1 MKNMTLT
8 EYLQNQL
15 HKENINEGIGD
26 WLKGLIGKDVKA
38 TPKQEKAAKTSFGLL
53 GIFASKIGIFNAKDP
68 VGQAFEKIMEE
79 QQSEAEKRMREFQE
93 SKEGA
98 LAEKLKAKW
107 EHKKNQLDLANKK
120 KIAAYNQKRDELK
133 REIAFWHNNNTS
145 YTEEE
150 NNAYDERLED
160 SFNALGDLKISELE
174 ELDAL
179 RLKLA
184 YDDDGNPRDLAAIK
198 EYAESEEGK
207 STFERFNKLAQKHN
221 KPMLDGVDDE
231 GFKEVMKKVQVST
244 KQMDEAKKA
253 QENADKELKE
263 YNKKAGAVSKINDIK
278 KNLENANTKVTD
290 CEKELNNLTSKYIGK
305 KDDSE
310 KTSGLFELDDEKRLK
325 LKSDDDIQ
333 SAIQSAMDGKF
344 TDGDTDDVK
353 KENIR
358 KALAGLGI
366 PDSVISNLDTD
377 STMEFDAN
385 KIAEKIKDKLTA
397 EGSGEKLKESI
408 LNDANKQCDASR
420 SKLKNAE
427 AVQNRWNE
435 INNCIENGTPV
446 NEMSAEAQEMLS
458 DEQISNIDAYR
469 AIPKVDRENGA
480 YDVNNPYGKEVQ
492 ERLEKDKSNCDEAVK
507 KLNEINEARKAERK
521 MRLKQLEKS
530 NSIPTEVQEKIDKY
544 MQGVDRGET
553 KIFKTEKDENG
564 KEKKKEQVGYY
575 ITNAEGKKEFIEKPG
590 IDATK
595 EEKEKYERGRDKALI
610 LNIDENPPFK
620 KVEFLGD
627 GKYKIDG
634 KEFEDKDE
642 DFAVAAQ
649 AELSLYHQNKE
660 LGNAKREEFIN
671 SKLGKMINSKD
682 GSFNKEE
689 YDKLTGEEKECVD
702 AMIKDPDKYLGKLAS
717 RDAKFDGIKKKLED
731 EKFQIKY
738 DEYEDTD
745 DEDDEETKELRNS
758 QDDEIEDD
766 EKESGKDKDGNE
778 LVKGEDGKWYKK
790 KDDGTADIDGG
801 EVSSDKATLKNP
813 AKIWHKKKN
822 KRTNKTTKNYYDK
835 DGNSINPEE
844 FKKLVKNY
852 NEKKKKRQEAQK
864 QEVQKQETQKQ
875 EVNTGESLSNY
886 LKRSII

>member
-1 MKNMTLT
+1 MKDCQVQFIIGKQVIEITASIDPEKNI
-8 EYLQNQL
+8 LQQIA
-15 HKENINEGIGD
+15 ENI
-26 WLKGLIGKDVKA
+26 KG
-38 TPKQEKAAKTSFGLL
+38 
-53 GIFASKIGIFNAKDP
+53 
-68 VGQAFEKIMEE
+68 
-79 QQSEAEKRMREFQE
+79 
-93 SKEGA
+93 
-98 LAEKLKAKW
+98 
-107 EHKKNQLDLANKK
+107 
-120 KIAAYNQKRDELK
+120 
-133 REIAFWHNNNTS
+133 
-145 YTEEE
+145 
-150 NNAYDERLED
+150 
-160 SFNALGDLKISELE
+160 
-174 ELDAL
+174 
-179 RLKLA
+179 
-184 YDDDGNPRDLAAIK
+184 
-198 EYAESEEGK
+198 
-207 STFERFNKLAQKHN
+207 
-221 KPMLDGVDDE
+221 
-231 GFKEVMKKVQVST
+231 
-244 KQMDEAKKA
+244 
-253 QENADKELKE
+253 
-263 YNKKAGAVSKINDIK
+263 
-278 KNLENANTKVTD
+278 
-290 CEKELNNLTSKYIGK
+290 
-305 KDDSE
+305 
-310 KTSGLFELDDEKRLK
+310 
-325 LKSDDDIQ
+325 
-333 SAIQSAMDGKF
+333 
-344 TDGDTDDVK
+344 
-353 KENIR
+353 
-358 KALAGLGI
+358 
-366 PDSVISNLDTD
+366 
-377 STMEFDAN
+377 
-385 KIAEKIKDKLTA
+385 KLTA

-408 LNDANKQCDASR
+408 LNDANKQCDAAR

-469 AIPKVDRENGA
+469 EIPKVDRENGA
-480 YDVNNPYGKEVQ
+480 YDPNNPYGKEVK
-492 ERLEKDKSNCDEAVK
+492 ERLEKDKSDCDTKVK
-507 KLNEINEARKAERK
+507 ELNEINEARKAERK

-575 ITNAEGKKEFIEKPG
+575 VTNAEGKKEFIEKPG

-595 EEKEKYERGRDKALI
+595 EEKEKYERGRDKSLI

-634 KEFEDKDE
+634 REYEDNDE

-649 AELSLYHQNKE
+649 AEMSLYHQNKE

-689 YDKLTGEEKECVD
+689 YDKLTDEEKECVD
-702 AMIKDPDKYLGKLAS
+702 AMIKDPDKYLGKLAN

-731 EKFQIKY
+731 EKFQMKY

-835 DGNSINPEE
+835 EGNSLSPED

-864 QEVQKQETQKQ
+864 QEAQKQ

>member
-1 MKNMTLT
+1 MTLT

-26 WLKGLIGKDVKA
+26 WLKGLIGKDAKA

-53 GIFASKIGIFNAKDP
+53 GIFASKLGVFGSNDK
-68 VGQAFEKIMEE
+68 VGQAFEKIMRE
-79 QQSEAEKRMREFQE
+79 QQSEAERRMKDFQE

-98 LAEKLKAKW
+98 LAAKLEAKW

-120 KIAAYNQKRDELK
+120 KIAAYNQKKAEFD
-133 REIAFWHNNNTS
+133 REIKFWSNNNTS

-207 STFERFNKLAQKHN
+207 STFERFNKLARKHN
-221 KPMLDGVDDE
+221 KPMLEGVDDE

-244 KQMDEAKKA
+244 KQMDDAKDAQKKA
-253 QENADKELKE
+253 DEELKD

-278 KNLENANTKVTD
+278 KNLENADTKVTD
-290 CEKELNNLTSKYIGK
+290 CKNELNKLTSKYVGE
-305 KDDSE
+305 KDASG
-310 KTSGLFELDDEKRLK
+310 KTSGLFETDEDNRLK
-325 LKSDDDIQ
+325 LKSDADIQ
-333 SAIQSAMDGKF
+333 SAIQAAMDGKF
-344 TDGDTDDVK
+344 NDGDTDDVK
-353 KENIR
+353 KESIR
-358 KALAGLGI
+358 KTLAGLGI

-408 LNDANKQCDASR
+408 LNDANKQCDAAR

-427 AVQNRWNE
+427 AVQNRWDE

-469 AIPKVDRENGA
+469 EIPKVDRENGA
-480 YDVNNPYGKEVQ
+480 YDPNNPYGQEVKK
-492 ERLEKDKSNCDEAVK
+492 RLEKDKSDCDTKVK
-507 KLNEINEARKAERK
+507 ELNEINEARKAERK

-595 EEKEKYERGRDKALI
+595 EEKEKYEKGRDKALI

-620 KVEFLGD
+620 KVEFLEN

-634 KEFEDKDE
+634 REYEDNDE

-649 AELSLYHQNKE
+649 AEMSLYHQNKE

-689 YDKLTGEEKECVD
+689 YDKLTDEEKECVD
-702 AMIKDPDKYLGKLAS
+702 AMIKDPDKYLGKLAN

-731 EKFQIKY
+731 EKFQMKY

-745 DEDDEETKELRNS
+745 DEDDEETKELRKS
-758 QDDEIEDD
+758 QDDEIDD
-766 EKESGKDKDGNE
+766 ETESGKDEDGNE
-778 LVKGEDGKWYKK
+778 LVKCEDGKWYKK
-790 KDDGTADIDGG
+790 KEDGTADTDGG
-801 EVSSDKATLKNP
+801 PVSSTKAPLKNP

-822 KRTNKTTKNYYDK
+822 KRTGKITKNYHD
-835 DGNSINPEE
+835 DNGNSISPED

-864 QEVQKQETQKQ
+864 QETQKQETQKQ

>member
-1 MKNMTLT
+1 MTLT

-79 QQSEAEKRMREFQE
+79 QQSEAERRMKEFQE

-244 KQMDEAKKA
+244 KQMGEAIDAQKKA
-253 QENADKELKE
+253 DDELKE

-290 CEKELNNLTSKYIGK
+290 CEKELNNLTSKYVGK

-310 KTSGLFELDDEKRLK
+310 KTSGLFELDDDDRLK
-325 LKSDDDIQ
+325 LKSDADIQ
-333 SAIQSAMDGKF
+333 SAIQSAIDGKF

-358 KALAGLGI
+358 KALAELGI

-377 STMEFDAN
+377 STKEFAAN

-427 AVQNRWNE
+427 AVKNRWNE

-480 YDVNNPYGKEVQ
+480 YDVNNPYGKEVK

-544 MQGVDRGET
+544 MQGVDRGEV
-553 KIFKTEKDENG
+553 KKDG
-564 KEKKKEQVGYY
+564 KVGYN
-575 ITNAEGKKEFIEKPG
+575 IINAEGKKEFIEKPG

-610 LNIDENPPFK
+610 LNIDEKPPFN
-620 KVEFLGD
+620 KVEFLEN

-634 KEFEDKDE
+634 EETEDKE
-642 DFAVAAQ
+642 MAIEAQ
-649 AELSLYHQNKE
+649 SLISLYHQNKE

-689 YDKLTGEEKECVD
+689 YDKLSDEEKECVD

-745 DEDDEETKELRNS
+745 DEDDEETKELRKS

-766 EKESGKDKDGNE
+766 ETESGKDDKGNE

-790 KDDGTADIDGG
+790 KEDGTADIDGG
-801 EVSSDKATLKNP
+801 QVPSTKVPLKNP

-835 DGNSINPEE
+835 DGNSISPEE

>member
-1 MKNMTLT
+1 MKNVTLT

-15 HKENINEGIGD
+15 NKENINEGIGD
-26 WLKGLIGKDVKA
+26 WLKGLIGKDAKA

-53 GIFASKIGIFNAKDP
+53 GIFASKIGIFRSDDP
-68 VGQAFEKIMEE
+68 VGKAFETIMEE
-79 QQSEAEKRMREFQE
+79 QQSEAEKRMEAFQK

-98 LAEKLKAKW
+98 LAAKLKAKW

-120 KIAAYNQKRDELK
+120 KIAAYNQKKSELE
-133 REIAFWHNNNTS
+133 REIKFWHDNTTS

-184 YDDDGNPRDLAAIK
+184 YDDDGNPRDLAKIK

-207 STFERFNKLAQKHN
+207 ATFERFNKLAQKHN
-221 KPMLDGVDDE
+221 KPMLEGVDDE

-244 KQMDEAKKA
+244 KQMDDAKDAQKKA
-253 QENADKELKE
+253 DEELKD

-278 KNLENANTKVTD
+278 TNLKNADTKVTD
-290 CEKELNNLTSKYIGK
+290 CDNELKKLTSKYVGE
-305 KDDSE
+305 KDDSG
-310 KTSGLFELDDEKRLK
+310 KTSGLFETDEENRLK
-325 LKSDDDIQ
+325 LKSDADIQ
-333 SAIQSAMDGKF
+333 SAIQSAIDGKF
-344 TDGDTDDVK
+344 ADGDTDDVK
-353 KENIR
+353 KESIR
-358 KALAGLGI
+358 KALTGLGI

-377 STMEFDAN
+377 STMEFNAN

-408 LNDANKQCDASR
+408 LNDANKQYDAAR
-420 SKLKNAE
+420 SKLKNAK

-469 AIPKVDRENGA
+469 EIPKVDRENGA
-480 YDVNNPYGKEVQ
+480 YDPNNPYGKEVKG
-492 ERLEKDKSNCDEAVK
+492 RLEKDKSACDEAVK
-507 KLNEINEARKAERK
+507 ELNEINEARKAERK

-575 ITNAEGKKEFIEKPG
+575 VTNAEGKKEFIEKPG

-620 KVEFLGD
+620 NVEFLGD

-634 KEFEDKDE
+634 EEIDDE

-649 AELSLYHQNKE
+649 AEISLYHQNKE

-671 SKLGKMINSKD
+671 SKLDKMINSKD

-689 YDKLTGEEKECVD
+689 YDKLSDEEKECVD
-702 AMIKDPDKYLGKLAS
+702 AMIKDPDKYLGKLAN

-731 EKFQIKY
+731 EKFQMKY
-738 DEYEDTD
+738 DKYENTD

-766 EKESGKDKDGNE
+766 E
-778 LVKGEDGKWYKK
+778 LVKGEDGKLYKK
-790 KDDGTADIDGG
+790 KEDGTADIDGG

-822 KRTNKTTKNYYDK
+822 KRTGKITKNYHD
-835 DGNSINPEE
+835 DNGNSISPED

-864 QEVQKQETQKQ
+864 QETQKQEIQKQEDQKQ

-886 LKRSII
+886 LKRAII

>member
-26 WLKGLIGKDVKA
+26 WLKGLIGKDAKA

-53 GIFASKIGIFNAKDP
+53 GIFASKIGVFRSNDP

-79 QQSEAEKRMREFQE
+79 QQSEAERRMEDFRK

-120 KIAAYNQKRDELK
+120 KIAAYNQKKAELE
-133 REIAFWHNNNTS
+133 REIKFWHDNTTS

-207 STFERFNKLAQKHN
+207 ATFDRFNKLAQKHN
-221 KPMLDGVDDE
+221 KPMLAGVDDE
-231 GFKEVMKKVQVST
+231 GFKEVMKKVQVSSD
-244 KQMDEAKKA
+244 QMNAATKA
-253 QENADKELKE
+253 QEKADEELKG
-263 YNKKAGAVSKINDIK
+263 YKKKAGAVSKINDIK
-278 KNLENANTKVTD
+278 KELENADTKVTD
-290 CEKELNNLTSKYIGK
+290 CDNELKKLTSKYVGEV
-305 KDDSE
+305 DDSG
-310 KTSGLFELDDEKRLK
+310 KTSGLFETDEENRLK

-333 SAIQSAMDGKF
+333 SAIQSAIDGKF

-353 KENIR
+353 KESIR
-358 KALAGLGI
+358 KALTGLGI

-377 STMEFDAN
+377 STMEFNAN

-408 LNDANKQCDASR
+408 LNDANKQCDVAR
-420 SKLKNAE
+420 SKLKNAK

-435 INNCIENGTPV
+435 INTCIENGTPV

-469 AIPKVDRENGA
+469 EIPKVDRENGA
-480 YDVNNPYGKEVQ
+480 YDPNNPYGKEVK
-492 ERLEKDKSNCDEAVK
+492 ERLEKDKENCDKAVK
-507 KLNEINEARKAERK
+507 ELNEINEARKAERK

-595 EEKEKYERGRDKALI
+595 EEKEKYEKGRDKALI

-634 KEFEDKDE
+634 REYEDNDE

-649 AELSLYHQNKE
+649 AEMSLYHQNKE

-689 YDKLTGEEKECVD
+689 YDKLSEEEKECVD
-702 AMIKDPDKYLGKLAS
+702 AMIKDPDKYLGKLAN

-731 EKFQIKY
+731 EKFQMKY
-738 DEYEDTD
+738 DEYENTD
-745 DEDDEETKELRNS
+745 DGDDEETKELRKS

-766 EKESGKDKDGNE
+766 E
-778 LVKGEDGKWYKK
+778 LVKGENGKLYKK
-790 KDDGTADIDGG
+790 KEDGTADIDGG

-835 DGNSINPEE
+835 AGNSLSPED

-864 QEVQKQETQKQ
+864 QEAQKQETQKQ
-875 EVNTGESLSNY
+875 ETQKQESLSNY
-886 LKRSII
+886 LKRAII

>member
-1 MKNMTLT
+1 MKNATLT

-26 WLKGLIGKDVKA
+26 WLKGLIGKNVKA
-38 TPKQEKAAKTSFGLL
+38 TPEQEKAAKTSFGLL

-79 QQSEAEKRMREFQE
+79 QQSEAERRMREFQE

-184 YDDDGNPRDLAAIK
+184 YDDDGNPRDLAKIK

-244 KQMDEAKKA
+244 KQMGEAIDAQKKA
-253 QENADKELKE
+253 DDELKE

-278 KNLENANTKVTD
+278 TNLENAKTKVTD
-290 CEKELNNLTSKYIGK
+290 CNNELDKLTSKYVGE
-305 KDDSE
+305 KDASG

-325 LKSDDDIQ
+325 LKSDADIQ
-333 SAIQSAMDGKF
+333 SAIQSAIDGKF

-408 LNDANKQCDASR
+408 LNDANKQYDVSR

-458 DEQISNIDAYR
+458 DEQISNIDEYR

-544 MQGVDRGET
+544 MQGVDRGEV
-553 KIFKTEKDENG
+553 KKDG
-564 KEKKKEQVGYY
+564 KVGYN
-575 ITNAEGKKEFIEKPG
+575 IINAEGKKEFIEKPG

-610 LNIDENPPFK
+610 LNIDENPPFN
-620 KVEFLGD
+620 KVEFLEN

-634 KEFEDKDE
+634 EETEDKE
-642 DFAVAAQ
+642 MAIEAQ
-649 AELSLYHQNKE
+649 SLISLYHQNKE

-689 YDKLTGEEKECVD
+689 YDKLSDEEKECVD
-702 AMIKDPDKYLGKLAS
+702 AMIKDPDKYLGKLAN

-766 EKESGKDKDGNE
+766 E
-778 LVKGEDGKWYKK
+778 LVKGKDGKLYKK
-790 KDDGTADIDGG
+790 KEDGTADIDGG

-835 DGNSINPEE
+835 EGNSLSPED

-852 NEKKKKRQEAQK
+852 NEKKKKRQEVQK
-864 QEVQKQETQKQ
+864 QETQKQETQKQ

>member
-1 MKNMTLT
+1 M
-8 EYLQNQL
+8 
-15 HKENINEGIGD
+15 
-26 WLKGLIGKDVKA
+26 
-38 TPKQEKAAKTSFGLL
+38 
-53 GIFASKIGIFNAKDP
+53 
-68 VGQAFEKIMEE
+68 
-79 QQSEAEKRMREFQE
+79 
-93 SKEGA
+93 
-98 LAEKLKAKW
+98 
-107 EHKKNQLDLANKK
+107 
-120 KIAAYNQKRDELK
+120 
-133 REIAFWHNNNTS
+133 
-145 YTEEE
+145 
-150 NNAYDERLED
+150 
-160 SFNALGDLKISELE
+160 
-174 ELDAL
+174 
-179 RLKLA
+179 KLA

-198 EYAESEEGK
+198 KYAESEEGK

-253 QENADKELKE
+253 QENTDKELKE

-290 CEKELNNLTSKYIGK
+290 CEKELDNLTSKYVGE
-305 KDDSE
+305 KDDSG
-310 KTSGLFELDDEKRLK
+310 KTSGLFEMDDENKLK
-325 LKSDDDIQ
+325 LKSDADIQ
-333 SAIQSAMDGKF
+333 SAIQSAIDGKF

-427 AVQNRWNE
+427 ALQNRWDE

-480 YDVNNPYGKEVQ
+480 YDVNNPYGKEVK

-544 MQGVDRGET
+544 MQGVDRGEV
-553 KIFKTEKDENG
+553 KKDG
-564 KEKKKEQVGYY
+564 KVGYN
-575 ITNAEGKKEFIEKPG
+575 IINAKGKKEFIEKPG

-610 LNIDENPPFK
+610 LNIDEKPPFN
-620 KVEFLGD
+620 KVEFLEN

-634 KEFEDKDE
+634 EETEDKE
-642 DFAVAAQ
+642 RAIKAQ
-649 AELSLYHQNKE
+649 SLISLYHQNKE

-689 YDKLTGEEKECVD
+689 YDKLLDEEKECVD

-738 DEYEDTD
+738 DEYEDTN

-766 EKESGKDKDGNE
+766 EKESGKDDKGNE

-801 EVSSDKATLKNP
+801 PASSTKVPLKNP

-822 KRTNKTTKNYYDK
+822 KRTGKITKNYHDK
-835 DGNSINPEE
+835 DGNSISPEE

-864 QEVQKQETQKQ
+864 QETQKQETQKQ
-875 EVNTGESLSNY
+875 EVQQKESLSNY

>member
-26 WLKGLIGKDVKA
+26 WLKGLIGKDAKA

-53 GIFASKIGIFNAKDP
+53 GIFASKLGVFGSNDK
-68 VGQAFEKIMEE
+68 VGQAFEKIMRE
-79 QQSEAEKRMREFQE
+79 QQSEAERRMKDFQE

-98 LAEKLKAKW
+98 LAAKLEAKW

-120 KIAAYNQKRDELK
+120 KIAAYNQKKAEFD
-133 REIAFWHNNNTS
+133 REIKFWSTNNTS

-207 STFERFNKLAQKHN
+207 STFERFNKLARKHN
-221 KPMLDGVDDE
+221 KPMLEGVDDE

-244 KQMDEAKKA
+244 KQMDDAKDAQKKA
-253 QENADKELKE
+253 DEELKD

-278 KNLENANTKVTD
+278 KNLENADTKVTD
-290 CEKELNNLTSKYIGK
+290 CKNELNKLTSKYVGE
-305 KDDSE
+305 KDASG
-310 KTSGLFELDDEKRLK
+310 KTSGLFETDEENRLK
-325 LKSDDDIQ
+325 LKSDADIQ
-333 SAIQSAMDGKF
+333 SAIRAAMGGKF
-344 TDGDTDDVK
+344 NDGDTDDVK

-377 STMEFDAN
+377 STKEFDGN

-408 LNDANKQCDASR
+408 LNDANKQCDAAR

-469 AIPKVDRENGA
+469 EIPKVDRENGA
-480 YDVNNPYGKEVQ
+480 YDPNNPYGQEVKK
-492 ERLEKDKSNCDEAVK
+492 RLEKDKSNCDTKVK
-507 KLNEINEARKAERK
+507 ELNEINEARKAERK

-595 EEKEKYERGRDKALI
+595 EEKEKYEKGRDKALI

-634 KEFEDKDE
+634 DEFDDE

-649 AELSLYHQNKE
+649 AEMSLYHQNKE

-702 AMIKDPDKYLGKLAS
+702 AMIKDPDKYLGKLAN

-731 EKFQIKY
+731 EKFQMKY

-745 DEDDEETKELRNS
+745 DEDDEETKELRKS

-766 EKESGKDKDGNE
+766 E
-778 LVKGEDGKWYKK
+778 LVKGEDGKLYKK
-790 KDDGTADIDGG
+790 KEDGTADIDGG

-835 DGNSINPEE
+835 EGNSLSPED

-852 NEKKKKRQEAQK
+852 NEKKKKRQEDQK
-864 QEVQKQETQKQ
+864 QEDQKQEDQKQETQKQ
-875 EVNTGESLSNY
+875 KVNTGESLSNY

>member
-1 MKNMTLT
+1 MTLT

-26 WLKGLIGKDVKA
+26 WLKGLIGKDAKA

-53 GIFASKIGIFNAKDP
+53 GIFASKIGIFGSDDK

-79 QQSEAEKRMREFQE
+79 QQSEAEKRMKEFQE

-98 LAEKLKAKW
+98 LIAKLEAKW

-198 EYAESEEGK
+198 KYAESEEGK
-207 STFERFNKLAQKHN
+207 ATFERFNKLAQKHN

-244 KQMDEAKKA
+244 DQMKEATNAQKKA
-253 QENADKELKE
+253 DDELKE

-278 KNLENANTKVTD
+278 KNLENAKTKVTD
-290 CEKELNNLTSKYIGK
+290 CEKKLTELTSKYVGE
-305 KDDSE
+305 KDDSG
-310 KTSGLFELDDEKRLK
+310 KTSGLFEMDDENRLK
-325 LKSDDDIQ
+325 LKSDADMQ
-333 SAIQSAMDGKF
+333 SAIQSAIDGKF

-366 PDSVISNLDTD
+366 PESVISNLDTD

-446 NEMSAEAQEMLS
+446 NEISAEAQEMLS

-480 YDVNNPYGKEVQ
+480 YDVNNPYGKEVKG
-492 ERLEKDKSNCDEAVK
+492 RLEKDKSDCDEAVK
-507 KLNEINEARKAERK
+507 KLNEANEARKAERK

-544 MQGVDRGET
+544 MQGVDRGEV
-553 KIFKTEKDENG
+553 KKDG
-564 KEKKKEQVGYY
+564 KVGYN
-575 ITNAEGKKEFIEKPG
+575 IINAEGKKEFIEKPG

-610 LNIDENPPFK
+610 LNIDEKPPFN
-620 KVEFLGD
+620 KVEFLEN

-634 KEFEDKDE
+634 EETEDKE
-642 DFAVAAQ
+642 MAIEAQ
-649 AELSLYHQNKE
+649 SLISLYHQNKE

-689 YDKLTGEEKECVD
+689 YDKLSDEEKECVD

-738 DEYEDTD
+738 DKYEDTD

-766 EKESGKDKDGNE
+766 ETESGKDDKGNE

-790 KDDGTADIDGG
+790 KEDGTADIDGG
-801 EVSSDKATLKNP
+801 PVPSTKAPLKNP

-835 DGNSINPEE
+835 DGNSLNPEE

-852 NEKKKKRQEAQK
+852 NEKKKKRQET
-864 QEVQKQETQKQ
+864 QKQETQKQ
-875 EVNTGESLSNY
+875 EVQTAESLSNY